1 MQNASGPHTA
11 LGASIAAVCSVEPAL
26 FFFFFPILPQWLTS
40 GYMSMDR
47 NSAGHAAQAL
57 KTKMLAER
65 SWWSPVAFQ
74 RSQKQ
79 KAKLGE
85 EKGELPEEGLVS
97 IACSLQMELRKWSVS
112 GNRIYMVSPPVIAV
126 RIEWTGN
133 TKKVTRNPKGEVS
146 GAQALYVGN
155 RTYQQSL
162 GFGQWRFCHFEHW
175 PQGPRSGN
183 EDTCR
188 KGLAWLS
195 WLFALPST
203 DFCWAGIV
211 SVTGVYLIWY
221 F

>member
-1 MQNASGPHTA
+1 MQAGPHTA

-26 FFFFFPILPQWLTS
+26 FFFFFPILPQWPTS
-40 GYMSMDR
+40 GYMNMDR

-97 IACSLQMELRKWSVS
+97 VACSLQMGAKEVVCIREWNLHGFSSSHCSQNRMDRQYKEGNKKSKGRSFWGS
-112 GNRIYMVSPPVIAV
+112 G
-126 RIEWTGN
+126 
-133 TKKVTRNPKGEVS
+133 
-146 GAQALYVGN
+146 YVGN

-162 GFGQWRFCHFEHW
+162 GFGQ
-175 PQGPRSGN
+175 
-183 EDTCR
+183 
-188 KGLAWLS
+188 
-195 WLFALPST
+195 
-203 DFCWAGIV
+203 
-211 SVTGVYLIWY
+211 
-221 F
+221 

>member
-1 MQNASGPHTA
+1 MKIGQASCVGCRMQAGPHTA

-26 FFFFFPILPQWLTS
+26 FFFFFFFPILPQWPTS

-97 IACSLQMELRKWSVS
+97 IACSLQMGAKEVICIREQNLHGFSS
-112 GNRIYMVSPPVIAV
+112 SHCSQNRMDS
-126 RIEWTGN
+126 N

-162 GFGQWRFCHFEHW
+162 GFGQ
-175 PQGPRSGN
+175 
-183 EDTCR
+183 
-188 KGLAWLS
+188 
-195 WLFALPST
+195 
-203 DFCWAGIV
+203 
-211 SVTGVYLIWY
+211 
-221 F
+221 